1 MGIYGLAWS
10 AIVGTVL
17 HLLIQIPL
25 FIKYYKEAKLY
36 FFGSLRNLFSKSVI
50 KAVKLATP
58 RILSIL
64 GEQFNVIVNTVIS
77 FTLTAGTLSA
87 YRFAYSL
94 HMFPINI
101 IGSAVAQVALPDL
114 SRYSKP
120 KDRPAF
126 SKILNNAIQLSIF
139 LVLPIAAVLMILRLP
154 IVRLAYGTGAFDWQ
168 DTLLT
173 SWVLVLLGLSILGQT
188 LMQIVMRAF
197 YALKDTWKALVI
209 TLIGIAVNLTFVYF
223 LTNFFSHYYDWRI
236 IIEQIY
242 YQISHANGAGVLP
255 VIKSFFADVGTWMT
269 VRGDS
274 TLAVGGLAVGV
285 SMTYFV
291 ETIIG
296 FWYLNRVTEVKL
308 ITWNETIKPLILKI
322 LNTIIMAVGMYFV
335 FKIFDFQLDTSRTV
349 WVILLTVVTTIYGL
363 ISYMLGAYLFR
374 IKEFEDIWK
383 YALEQIRDLLVKVKR
398 KNE

>member
-1 MGIYGLAWS
+1 
-10 AIVGTVL
+10 
-17 HLLIQIPL
+17 
-25 FIKYYKEAKLY
+25 
-36 FFGSLRNLFSKSVI
+36 
-50 KAVKLATP
+50 
-58 RILSIL
+58 
-64 GEQFNVIVNTVIS
+64 
-77 FTLTAGTLSA
+77 
-87 YRFAYSL
+87 
-94 HMFPINI
+94 MFPINI